1 MSDAYIRDGRTEKSV
16 CKSRQKFVEVNDN
29 LCTRLLDPLIYIA
42 HATKVFR
49 YLPQIIKNTFLQTRA
64 FTICCRQK
72 VRTNKTFHRRMNTPV
87 EKSR

>member
-1 MSDAYIRDGRTEKSV
+1 MHTYGTAGRKKSV

-49 YLPQIIKNTFLQTRA
+49 YLPQIIKKHFSSNSGVYYLLQA
-64 FTICCRQK
+64 
-72 VRTNKTFHRRMNTPV
+72 
-87 EKSR
+87 ESSD